1 VRGVPVWIL
10 DLTARGAQREEG
22 PGMRGAEPRR
32 GPAMA
37 AELEAPGAEPSR
49 VAAVQPRGGRCPAV
63 LPPLRSTARRKRG
76 REWWRGGG
84 QLQ

>member
-1 VRGVPVWIL
+1 VRGVPAWIL

-22 PGMRGAEPRR
+22 PGMRGAELRR

-37 AELEAPGAEPSR
+37 AELEGPGAEPSR
-49 VAAVQPRGGRCPAV
+49 VAATEPRRTCCPAAP
-63 LPPLRSTARRKRG
+63 PPLRSAARRRRG

>member
-1 VRGVPVWIL
+1 
-10 DLTARGAQREEG
+10 
-22 PGMRGAEPRR
+22 MRGAEPRR

-49 VAAVQPRGGRCPAV
+49 VAAAQPRRGRCPAV
-63 LPPLRSTARRKRG
+63 LPLLRSAARRKRG